1 MMTQYQEEQVMPG
14 RFELSLARA
23 IGVCRLAVACSAGS
37 LAAALMMGLVFASV
51 PAAGAQ
57 TDEKGYN
64 PRVCVGLYAWVQDRS
79 KKGTSLWDDLDAVFG
94 EVRAAGFQAV
104 EGFLGDFF
112 GSDERA
118 ERTRQLVT
126 KHKIVLAGLYT
137 GGKLYEEDAGR
148 KAIASIVEMA
158 KRAKSYPNLFI
169 DVNPDPLPGG
179 AKKTDEQ
186 LATQVRM
193 LNELGRQLKAMGMQ
207 LVIHQHAPEI
217 HFGAREHRYN
227 VQHVDPAVVG
237 FCIDTDWFKRG
248 GEDPIALTKE
258 TGRKIKAIHLRQGR
272 DGVWTETLGPGDVDY
287 EAIARYLKEIK
298 FSGWLSLELAVEG
311 KTKVTRGIVE
321 NHRLGREYLESVFLG
336 GPGSGGSGGAGE

>member
-1 MMTQYQEEQVMPG
+1 MVA
-14 RFELSLARA
+14 LAFNY
-23 IGVCRLAVACSAGS
+23 VPVASG
-37 LAAALMMGLVFASV
+37 
-51 PAAGAQ
+51 Q
-57 TDEKGYN
+57 TAEKDYN
-64 PRVCVGLYAWVQDRS
+64 PRVCVGLYAWVQDRA

-94 EVRAAGFQAV
+94 EVRAAGFRAV

-118 ERTRQLVT
+118 ERTRQLVD

-148 KAIASIVEMA
+148 KAVASILEMA
-158 KRAKSYPNLFI
+158 KRAKPYPNLFI

-193 LNELGRQLKAMGMQ
+193 LNELGKQLKEMGMQ

-227 VQHVDPAVVG
+227 VQHVDPTVVG

-248 GEDPIALTKE
+248 GEDPLTLTRE

-272 DGVWTETLGPGDVDY
+272 NGVWTETLGPGDIDY
-287 EAIARYLKEIK
+287 EAIAKYLREIK
-298 FSGWLSLELAVEG
+298 FTGWLSLELAVEG
-311 KTKVTRGIVE
+311 QTRVTRGIVE

-336 GPGSGGSGGAGE
+336 KSPSGRSGAEE